1 MRQADTLALA
11 SAVRRFAGNP
21 ARNWPV
27 GLAVLAV
34 MLVIW
39 WASRPVPEPALP
51 AAGDAPAVGF
61 PGGASPGEY
70 LFCFWNVE
78 NLFDDREDQRL
89 AVDRPYDTWFAHD
102 AAARTLKY
110 RRLSEA
116 LVKLNSGK
124 GPDILACVEV
134 ESIRAAEL
142 LRDALNERLADKTI
156 HYRSVLMKE
165 VNAGRHIAPAIIT
178 RLPVQANRTRLH
190 GSQIR
195 ILEGHVDVNGH
206 DLSVFATHWTSH
218 VSDDHGGRRD
228 KYADAIYGAVRAKTT
243 HDPNVDVLVCG
254 DFNDPPDAPAVLER
268 LHATGDRQAVLASGT
283 DPRLLNLMAGKD
295 PTRVGSHYYHGKL
308 LAYDQIV
315 VTRGMLDPAGWSCD
329 PDSVA
334 AVNSLSRPGS
344 RVRSPWRFGNEKD
357 NTFERGYSDHF
368 PVTVRLKVQ
377 GRQ

>member
-1 MRQADTLALA
+1 MRQSDTKALA
-11 SAVRRFAGNP
+11 SAIRRFAADP

-27 GLAVLAV
+27 GLALLAV
-34 MLVIW
+34 MLVVW
-39 WASRPVPEPALP
+39 WATRPTFDVAPPAG
-51 AAGDAPAVGF
+51 GDAQAVGL
-61 PGGASPGEY
+61 PGDGSPAEY

-116 LVKLNSGK
+116 LVRLNDGK
-124 GPDILACVEV
+124 GPDVLACVEV

-156 HYRSVLMKE
+156 HYRSILMKE
-165 VNAGRHIAPAIIT
+165 VSAGRHIAPAIIT
-178 RLPVQANRTRLH
+178 RLPVQADRTRLH

-195 ILEGHVDVNGH
+195 VLEGHIDVNGY

-218 VSDDHGGRRD
+218 VSDDVGGRRD

-243 HDPNVDVLVCG
+243 RDPKADVLVCG
-254 DFNDPPDAPAVLER
+254 DFNDPPDAPAVTER
-268 LHATGDRQAVLASGT
+268 LHATGDRAAVLGSGPE
-283 DPRLLNLMAGKD
+283 PRLFNLMAGKD
-295 PTRVGSHYYHGKL
+295 TNRVGSHYYHGKL
-308 LAYDQIV
+308 LVYDQIV
-315 VTRGMLDPAGWSCD
+315 VSKGMLDPAGWGCD

-334 AVNSLSRPGS
+334 TVQSLTRPGS
-344 RVRSPWRFGNEKD
+344 RVKMPWRFGNEKD
-357 NTFERGYSDHF
+357 NSFERGYSDHF